1 MRQKGGNDDRLFR
14 PGVRYGGEPVRRH
27 RQPSRNPMDERDRIL
42 MPKRAVT
49 VSCPIHRDDGT
60 VAVFEG
66 YRVQHHLTLGPT
78 KGGTRFAPSVDIG
91 EVAALAIWMS
101 WKCALVGLPYGG
113 AKGGIN
119 VDLST
124 ISKRE
129 LEGAVAA
136 LHAGDDPVRR
146 AAYRRDG
153 AGHGHQRAGDGLV
166 HGHLFDVPG
175 PHRDRDR
182 HRQAGLFRRHARPAR
197 SHRARRRLPGAAR
210 AERTLDQSRH
220 RHRRDPGLWQC
231 RLLCGAGAASVWP
244 QGDRGQRPHRRAARL
259 RTGSIF
265 RR

>member
-1 MRQKGGNDDRLFR
+1 MTVYSGPVFDMAVNQF
-14 PGVRYGGEPVRRH
+14 GVIANH
-27 RQPSRNPMDERDRIL
+27 LSIPMDERDRL
-42 MPKRAVT
+42 LLPKRAIT
-49 VSCPIHRDDGT
+49 ISCPIHRDDGT
-60 VAVFEG
+60 IAVFEG

-113 AKGGIN
+113 AKGGVR

-129 LEGAVAA
+129 LEVAVAA

-146 AAYRRDG
+146 AAHRRDG

-166 HGHLFDVPG
+166 HGHLFDVSG

-182 HRQAGLFRRHARPAR
+182 HRQAGCLRRHAGPAR
-197 SHRARRRLPGAAR
+197 SDRARRGASRQTGDEGTCDRPR
-210 AERTLDQSRH
+210 AT
-220 RHRRDPGLWQC
+220 P
-231 RLLCGAGAASVWP
+231 P
-244 QGDRGQRPHRRAARL
+244 P
-259 RTGSIF
+259 
-265 RR
+265 